1 MDVQVQPRIAVVEF
15 GSQHTLQI
23 VRTLRELG
31 HHSIVVRPE
40 GFDRAVMGKDILC
53 VIGSGGLR
61 SVYENGAPQLSALAL
76 PHQEYNSFPYL
87 GICYGM
93 QTSMHQQ
100 GGVVAKGVPEYAQAF
115 VELEPSPLFD
125 GLSNLRQRVWMSHG
139 DSVTEVPGGFQVL
152 GRSESGHI
160 AAVGNERLRHYGVQF
175 HPEVEHTPEG
185 RHILQNFVQNIC
197 HCPIDY
203 AREDMPGVIEA
214 RIAALVEP
222 EEHALLLFSGG
233 VDSTTV
239 AALAAKALGE
249 RLHAITFDAG
259 HLREGEVDE
268 IKRNATLAGVDL
280 TVIDCAESCIRDI
293 SRTLDP
299 ELKRAA
305 FRSNYARLTREA
317 AKRFGATKII
327 QGTIAPDRIESGM
340 TGGARIKTHHNS
352 AGLDFGDLIEVHPI
366 EDLFKDEV
374 RALSRAVGLP
384 QDVFNRPPFPG
395 PGNFLRVVNIP
406 VTREALSAVQWAE
419 ARVRDM
425 ASQDPRYCNMSQVVV
440 AVVGRAVGVKGDN
453 RAFGYMIAVRGVRTK
468 DFMTAEGVAFE
479 PNFQKWVSQKLCEH
493 PAIVQVGF
501 FPTDK
506 PPGTTEFE

>member
-1 MDVQVQPRIAVVEF
+1 MDTKAQPRIVVVEF

-31 HHSIVVRPE
+31 HLSVVVKPE
-40 GFDRAVMGKDILC
+40 DFDRAVMGRNILC

-61 SVYENGAPQLSALAL
+61 SVYEEGALQLPALAL
-76 PHQEYNSFPYL
+76 PHKDYNSFPYL

-100 GGVVAKGVPEYAQAF
+100 GGMVSKGTPEYAQTY
-115 VELEPSPLFD
+115 VDLERSPLFT
-125 GLSNLRQRVWMSHG
+125 GLSGMRQTVWMSHG
-139 DSVTEVPGGFQVL
+139 DSVTEVPCGFEVL
-152 GRSESGHI
+152 GRSDSGHI
-160 AAVGNERLRHYGVQF
+160 AAVGNERLSHYGVQF
-175 HPEVEHTPEG
+175 HPEVEHTHEG
-185 RHILQNFVQNIC
+185 KIILQNFVEGIC
-197 HCPIDY
+197 GCPHDY
-203 AREDMPGVIEA
+203 AQEDMPDVAGE
-214 RIAALVEP
+214 RIRQLVEDD
-222 EEHALLLFSGG
+222 EHALLLFSGG

-239 AALAAKALGE
+239 ASVAARVLGE
-249 RLHAITFDAG
+249 RLHAVTFDAG
-259 HLREGEVDE
+259 HLRENEVEE
-268 IKRNATLAGVDL
+268 IKRNAALAGVNL
-280 TVIDCAESCIRDI
+280 TVIDCADDFIRDI

-352 AGLDFGDLIEVHPI
+352 AGLDFGNLHEVHPI
-366 EDLFKDEV
+366 DDLFKDEV
-374 RALSRAVGLP
+374 RALSRQIGLP

-406 VTREALSAVQWAE
+406 VTENALAAVQWAE
-419 ARVRDM
+419 ARVREM
-425 ASQDPRYCNMSQVVV
+425 AAKDPRYCNMSQVVV
-440 AVVGRAVGVKGDN
+440 AIIGRAVGVKGDD
-453 RAFGYMIAVRGVRTK
+453 RVFGYMVGVRGVRTK

-479 PNFQKWVSQKLCEH
+479 PNFQKQVSQKLCEY
-493 PAIVQVGF
+493 PSIVQVGF